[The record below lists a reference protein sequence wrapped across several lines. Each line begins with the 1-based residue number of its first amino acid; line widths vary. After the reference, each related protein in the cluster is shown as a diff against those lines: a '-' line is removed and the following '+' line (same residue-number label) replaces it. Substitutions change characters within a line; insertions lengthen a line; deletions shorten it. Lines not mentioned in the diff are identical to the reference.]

1 MRSLIIHMSS
11 STARR
16 ENADRL
22 LRDLPNAELIEAVN
36 GRDPDQIS
44 GVGIHPGTLHRP
56 RYPFALRPAEI
67 GVFQS
72 HRKCWQY
79 ILDSGEA
86 FMLIAEDDLTV
97 DPARLQRALRLVADH
112 ATPDMYIRLPVKAR
126 EKPGVVIANDA
137 EMRFILPKN
146 IALQCVAQ
154 VVGRN
159 AARRLLAA
167 TDEIDRPVD
176 TFLQMHWASGQP
188 VHAILPTGNREVAQ
202 DIGGSTIQSKTPPGS
217 KLSREWNR
225 AVYRAKVAMRPQRE

>member
-44 GVGIHPGTLHRP
+44 GVRIHPGTLHRP
-56 RYPFALRPAEI
+56 RYPFALMATEI

-72 HRKCWQY
+72 HRRCWQY
-79 ILDSGEA
+79 IIDSGED
-86 FMLIAEDDLTV
+86 FMLIAEDDLMI

-112 ATPDMYIRLPVKAR
+112 ATPDMYIRLPVKPR
-126 EKPGVVIANDA
+126 EKPGVVVATDA
-137 EMRFILPKN
+137 DMQFILPKN

-159 AARRLLAA
+159 AAKHLLAV
-167 TDEIDRPVD
+167 TEEIDRPVD
-176 TFLQMHWASGQP
+176 TFLQMHWISGQP

-202 DIGGSTIQSKTPPGS
+202 DIGGSTIQSKTPLGS
-217 KLSREWNR
+217 KLSREWKR
-225 AVYRAKVAMRPQRE
+225 AVYRANVAMRPQHG